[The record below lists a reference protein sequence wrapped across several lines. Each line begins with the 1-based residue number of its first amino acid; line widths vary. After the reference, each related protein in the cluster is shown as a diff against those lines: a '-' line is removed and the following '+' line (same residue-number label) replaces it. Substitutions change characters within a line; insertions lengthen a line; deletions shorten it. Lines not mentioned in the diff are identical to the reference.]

1 MSAGQSVRR
10 GYYGVST
17 TITSMPTSQPRS
29 EHAGTAWVV
38 IISSLIV
45 VIAAIASDQA
55 IASSIARILAALW
68 TDGTALLREA
78 LSRHL

>member
-1 MSAGQSVRR
+1 
-10 GYYGVST
+10 
-17 TITSMPTSQPRS
+17 
-29 EHAGTAWVV
+29 VV